1 MQSDLKFVEN
11 SDQMYKE
18 NLAMIVN
25 SPLLK
30 KIISR
35 ATDSE
40 YLVCMNILGALR
52 YEMNILAFFLETC
65 VLWEVMSLL
74 SRHAIS
80 ISSFLSKIC
89 SIRTLLI

>member
-52 YEMNILAFFLETC
+52 YEMNSLAFFLEIC
-65 VLWEVMSLL
+65 VLWEVTSLL

-80 ISSFLSKIC
+80 ISFFLSRIC
-89 SIRTLLI
+89 FIRILLI